1 MTPLA
6 ADRIRKLLGY
16 GLALGIT
23 LLLFRVLGRTAD
35 GRQALLDPELIALAV
50 LIALSITWV
59 RAARR
64 IRQADLAAR
73 RGFPDASGSEA
84 RPGNPDK
91 DA

>member
-35 GRQALLDPELIALAV
+35 GRQELLDPELLALVV

-59 RAARR
+59 RAAKR
-64 IRQADLAAR
+64 IRHADLAAR
-73 RGFPDASGSEA
+73 RGFDGGPSD
-84 RPGNPDK
+84 PGPTP
-91 DA
+91 

>member
-35 GRQALLDPELIALAV
+35 GRQDLLDPELIALVV
-50 LIALSITWV
+50 LVALSITWV

-64 IRQADLAAR
+64 IRQADLVAR
-73 RGFPDASGSEA
+73 RGSDASPPDRDA
-84 RPGNPDK
+84 R
-91 DA
+91 A

>member
-35 GRQALLDPELIALAV
+35 GRQGLLDAELIALAV
-50 LIALSITWV
+50 LIALSVTWV

-64 IRQADLAAR
+64 IRRADLAAK
-73 RGFPDASGSEA
+73 RGFDDPRKDV
-84 RPGNPDK
+84 PG
-91 DA
+91 AEG

>member
-35 GRQALLDPELIALAV
+35 GRQGLLDPELIALAV
-50 LIALSITWV
+50 LIALSVTWV

-64 IRQADLAAR
+64 IRRADLAAK
-73 RGFPDASGSEA
+73 RGFDDPPRDIPGAEA
-84 RPGNPDK
+84 
-91 DA
+91 

>member
-6 ADRIRKLLGY
+6 ADRIRKVLGY

-35 GRQALLDPELIALAV
+35 GRQALLDPELAALLV
-50 LIALSITWV
+50 LIALSVTWV

-64 IRQADLAAR
+64 IRRADLAAR
-73 RGFPDASGSEA
+73 RGFDDPKPHAGPPE
-84 RPGNPDK
+84 G
-91 DA
+91 